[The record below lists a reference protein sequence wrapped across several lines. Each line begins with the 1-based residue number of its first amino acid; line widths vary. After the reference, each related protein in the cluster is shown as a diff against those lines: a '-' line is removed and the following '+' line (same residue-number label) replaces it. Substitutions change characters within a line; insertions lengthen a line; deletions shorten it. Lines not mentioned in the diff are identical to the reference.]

1 MLILG
6 SYVLNK
12 HPRNG
17 RGEVQANLPRI
28 LRSKKG
34 ISPILATLLLIVIAV
49 AAIIITYAWVMTF
62 MGAQTTAGG
71 TILGVE
77 NVYWNDTSETT
88 NIVVKNI
95 GTSDA
100 KIVRLYIG
108 ESATDL
114 TPVTAYTD
122 LDTGKLLPV
131 GEVVTVV
138 LTWPNALAT
147 SWSNGETYYFEVAPE
162 TGKEMEFTWRAPS

>member
-12 HPRNG
+12 HLKNG
-17 RGEVQANLPRI
+17 KEEVQANLPKI
-28 LRSKKG
+28 LKSKRG

-71 TILGVE
+71 TILDVE
-77 NVYWNDTSETT
+77 NVNWNSTASTAS
-88 NIVVKNI
+88 IVIKNI

-100 KIVRLYIG
+100 NIVRLYVG
-108 ESATDL
+108 VSPTDL
-114 TPVTAYTD
+114 DPVTAYTD
-122 LDTGKLLPV
+122 LGGGKFLPI
-131 GEVVTVV
+131 GGTVTVV
-138 LTWPNALAT
+138 LTWPNALET
-147 SWSNGETYYFEVAPE
+147 SWTAGRTYYFRVAPE
-162 TGKEMEFTWRAPS
+162 TGNPKDFTWKAS